1 MNTPAHLIIGAA
13 AFARPDAKA
22 VNASAVLGSLAPDV
36 SLYVLV
42 FNAIFIQGMSER
54 TVFGEMYFSDEW
66 QRVFAIDNSFFVWLA
81 VLLAGMALRKRWI
94 LVFGAAALIHLA
106 LDMPLH
112 HDDGRQHF
120 WPFSDWVFSSPVSYW
135 DPTRHGLIV
144 GSLEALV
151 CIALCALLWRR
162 FSGWPARA
170 MTVAAGTAEIVSSSL
185 PFVVTL
191 LFR

>member
-1 MNTPAHLIIGAA
+1 MNTPAHLIIGAS

-36 SLYVLV
+36 SLYLLAI
-42 FNAIFIQGMSER
+42 NAIFIQGIPER

-81 VLLAGMALRKRWI
+81 VLLAGMALKQRWL

-120 WPFSDWVFSSPVSYW
+120 WPVSDWVFSSPVSYW
-135 DPTRHGLIV
+135 DPARHGLIF

-151 CIALCALLWRR
+151 CVALCVLLWRR
-162 FSGWPARA
+162 FRGWPARA
-170 MTVAAGTAEIVSSSL
+170 MTVVAGAAEIVSSSL
-185 PFVVTL
+185 PFVVTQ